1 MVRARAC
8 IRCREYIVIHP
19 DNPVNQMEIKKFE
32 RRHSGHTIVTV
43 DLNEIMG
50 VYSVFNTDAG
60 TDESEEGNPE
70 ISS

>member
-19 DNPVNQMEIKKFE
+19 DNPVNQIEIKKFE
-32 RRHSGHTIVTV
+32 RKHTGHTVVTV
-43 DLNEIMG
+43 DLNEIRG
-50 VYSVFNTDAG
+50 VYTTFNNNTGADS
-60 TDESEEGNPE
+60 SEEGNPE

>member
-50 VYSVFNTDAG
+50 VYSVFNADAG
-60 TDESEEGNPE
+60 ADESEEGNPE

>member
-19 DNPVNQMEIKKFE
+19 DNPVNQIEIKKFE
-32 RRHSGHTIVTV
+32 RKHTGHTVVTV
-43 DLNEIMG
+43 DLNEIRG
-50 VYSVFNTDAG
+50 VYTTFNNNAG
-60 TDESEEGNPE
+60 ADSSEEGNPE

>member
-19 DNPVNQMEIKKFE
+19 DNPVNQIEIKRFE
-32 RRHSGHTIVTV
+32 RKHSGHTIVTV

-50 VYSVFNTDAG
+50 VYTVFTNDAETD
-60 TDESEEGNPE
+60 DSEEGNPE

>member
-32 RRHSGHTIVTV
+32 RKHSGHTIVTV

-50 VYSVFNTDAG
+50 VYTVFTNNAG
-60 TDESEEGNPE
+60 ADDSEEGNPE